1 MEELQM
7 QCIKGVGARF
17 TSSVQMNKSFC
28 SRFSIRIEIRLIS
41 NEWLT
46 SAIMTAK
53 IFSGV
58 GAK

>member
-1 MEELQM
+1 M
-7 QCIKGVGARF
+7 QCIKGVGAHF
-17 TSSVQMNKSFC
+17 TWSVQMNKNFC
-28 SRFSIRIEIRLIS
+28 SRLSIRMEIRLKS

-58 GAK
+58 GAR